1 MPFLMSPADAWF
13 LLAERPERPLHVGTL
28 ALLNPP
34 EGTDGWDLREMV
46 AAAQARERVAPL
58 WRRRP
63 HRSLSSLGQW
73 YWRSDAE
80 VDLGYHV
87 RVSALPAPGGLAEL
101 WDLVSRLHG
110 GLLDRTRPL
119 WQLHLIEGLA
129 DGRYAAY
136 IKTHP
141 ALLAGVSAMRLM
153 QQIVG
158 TDPDRRGMHA
168 LWEVTEQTPPCDAA
182 APVSWGDPLDA
193 VRGALGTAKELAGM
207 GPLDAARGVLGAA
220 GGLAG
225 MVPALA
231 DTAWRAARRRGGP
244 LTLAAPHT
252 PLNVPISGG
261 RSIASRAFPIE
272 RLRRVAKRA
281 DATVNDVV
289 LAMCAGA
296 LRGYLAARD
305 ALPAAPLVAMVP
317 VALPGADP
325 AGAPGEVPGNKL
337 GTLMCSLAT
346 HLVDPAE
353 RLAAVRASMRE
364 GKTALAGRSQA
375 QVLAMSALG
384 AAPLALA
391 MTLGRT
397 PAPLRPPNVMIANLP
412 GPQGPRYWNGA
423 RLDALYP
430 LSAPVDGQAL
440 NITCTRTNNQ
450 ITFGLTGC
458 SRAVPAIS
466 TLTDL
471 LDRELDVLGAAIGF
485 KRRRRPS
492 RSGPETPTPSRW
504 R

>member
-1 MPFLMSPADAWF
+1 MPFLMSPADALF

-252 PLNVPISGG
+252 PLNCRGAVLRSGTVDVALSPSTRARAASSMRTRFCPRWPDNAGPMLRLLTTRSPVKAGPKLGVVWG
-261 RSIASRAFPIE
+261 RLDYLGVKHSVIVACGQ
-272 RLRRVAKRA
+272 LTRRFHRGQWG
-281 DATVNDVV
+281 VV
-289 LAMCAGA
+289 LNDAAACSAFCAQSARDCFAGA
-296 LRGYLAARD
+296 LGDAVAFELGQRCEISEHQLTCTCAGVDVMTGSPPSSPICGQRSGGPPIRLHAGIQPRRRVGVPQRVHPD
-305 ALPAAPLVAMVP
+305 ALDAC
-317 VALPGADP
+317 PGRRGLD
-325 AGAPGEVPGNKL
+325 
-337 GTLMCSLAT
+337 
-346 HLVDPAE
+346 
-353 RLAAVRASMRE
+353 
-364 GKTALAGRSQA
+364 
-375 QVLAMSALG
+375 
-384 AAPLALA
+384 
-391 MTLGRT
+391 
-397 PAPLRPPNVMIANLP
+397 
-412 GPQGPRYWNGA
+412 GPQHVA
-423 RLDALYP
+423 RLDR
-430 LSAPVDGQAL
+430 SAELGGEHQP
-440 NITCTRTNNQ
+440 
-450 ITFGLTGC
+450 GLAPMVAG
-458 SRAVPAIS
+458 AQ
-466 TLTDL
+466 L
-471 LDRELDVLGAAIGF
+471 LDGLGGLVCLQH
-485 KRRRRPS
+485 RHDR
-492 RSGPETPTPSRW
+492 G
-504 R
+504 

>member
-1 MPFLMSPADAWF
+1 MPFLMSPADALF

-119 WQLHLIEGLA
+119 WQLYLIEGLA

-136 IKTHP
+136 IKAHP

-158 TDPDRRGMHA
+158 TDPDRRGMPA
-168 LWEVTEQTPPCDAA
+168 LWEVTEQTPPCGEAA
-182 APVSWGDPLDA
+182 LVGWGDPLDA
-193 VRGALGTAKELAGM
+193 VRGVLGTAKGLAGM

-261 RSIASRAFPIE
+261 RSFAGRSFPIE

-296 LRGYLAARD
+296 LRGYLAARH

-337 GTLMCSLAT
+337 ATLMCSLAT
-346 HLVDPAE
+346 HLADPAE

-364 GKTALAGRSQA
+364 GKAALAGRSQA
-375 QVLAMSALG
+375 QVLAMNALG

-397 PAPLRPPNVMIANLP
+397 AAPLRPPNVMISNLP
-412 GPQGPRYWNGA
+412 GPQGPLYWNGA

-430 LSAPVDGQAL
+430 LSVPVDGQAL

-458 SRAVPAIS
+458 RRAVPAIS
-466 TLTDL
+466 TLADL

-492 RSGPETPTPSRW
+492 RSGSQTPTPSRW

>member
-1 MPFLMSPADAWF
+1 MLAAPPVQTSAVRGLGCRLIARKVLLLMPFLMSPADALF

-207 GPLDAARGVLGAA
+207 GPLTRPGACRARPEG
-220 GGLAG
+220 
-225 MVPALA
+225 
-231 DTAWRAARRRGGP
+231 WRAWCPRSP
-244 LTLAAPHT
+244 T
-252 PLNVPISGG
+252 PPGG
-261 RSIASRAFPIE
+261 RRA
-272 RLRRVAKRA
+272 A
-281 DATVNDVV
+281 
-289 LAMCAGA
+289 
-296 LRGYLAARD
+296 
-305 ALPAAPLVAMVP
+305 
-317 VALPGADP
+317 
-325 AGAPGEVPGNKL
+325 
-337 GTLMCSLAT
+337 
-346 HLVDPAE
+346 
-353 RLAAVRASMRE
+353 AAVR
-364 GKTALAGRSQA
+364 
-375 QVLAMSALG
+375 
-384 AAPLALA
+384 
-391 MTLGRT
+391 
-397 PAPLRPPNVMIANLP
+397 
-412 GPQGPRYWNGA
+412 
-423 RLDALYP
+423 
-430 LSAPVDGQAL
+430 
-440 NITCTRTNNQ
+440 
-450 ITFGLTGC
+450 
-458 SRAVPAIS
+458 
-466 TLTDL
+466 
-471 LDRELDVLGAAIGF
+471 
-485 KRRRRPS
+485 
-492 RSGPETPTPSRW
+492 
-504 R
+504 

>member
-1 MPFLMSPADAWF
+1 MLAAPPVQTSAVRGLGCRLIARKVLLLMPFLMSPADALF

-207 GPLDAARGVLGAA
+207 GPLDAARGV
-220 GGLAG
+220 
-225 MVPALA
+225 
-231 DTAWRAARRRGGP
+231 
-244 LTLAAPHT
+244 
-252 PLNVPISGG
+252 
-261 RSIASRAFPIE
+261 
-272 RLRRVAKRA
+272 
-281 DATVNDVV
+281 
-289 LAMCAGA
+289 
-296 LRGYLAARD
+296 
-305 ALPAAPLVAMVP
+305 
-317 VALPGADP
+317 
-325 AGAPGEVPGNKL
+325 
-337 GTLMCSLAT
+337 
-346 HLVDPAE
+346 
-353 RLAAVRASMRE
+353 
-364 GKTALAGRSQA
+364 
-375 QVLAMSALG
+375 
-384 AAPLALA
+384 
-391 MTLGRT
+391 
-397 PAPLRPPNVMIANLP
+397 
-412 GPQGPRYWNGA
+412 
-423 RLDALYP
+423 
-430 LSAPVDGQAL
+430 
-440 NITCTRTNNQ
+440 
-450 ITFGLTGC
+450 
-458 SRAVPAIS
+458 
-466 TLTDL
+466 
-471 LDRELDVLGAAIGF
+471 
-485 KRRRRPS
+485 
-492 RSGPETPTPSRW
+492 
-504 R
+504 

>member
-1 MPFLMSPADAWF
+1 MRFPMSPADALVLF
-13 LLAERPERPLHVGTL
+13 AEAPERPMHVGTL

-34 EGTDGWDLREMV
+34 EGADAWDLREMV

-63 HRSLSSLGQW
+63 HRSLGTLGQW

-87 RVSALPAPGGLAEL
+87 QVSALPPPGGLAEL
-101 WDLVSRLHG
+101 WDLVSGLHG
-110 GLLDRTRPL
+110 GLLDRSRPL

-136 IKTHP
+136 IKAHH
-141 ALLAGVSAMRLM
+141 ALLTGVSAMRLL
-153 QQIVG
+153 QQTVSA
-158 TDPDRRGMHA
+158 DPDRRGMPA
-168 LWEVTEQTPPCDAA
+168 LWEVTEQTPPREAA
-182 APVSWGDPLDA
+182 APVDWGD
-193 VRGALGTAKELAGM
+193 
-207 GPLDAARGVLGAA
+207 PLDAARGVLGAA

-225 MVPALA
+225 MMPALA

-252 PLNVPISGG
+252 PLNVPISGA
-261 RSIASRAFPIE
+261 RSFAGRAFPIE

-296 LRGYLAARD
+296 LRGYLAARE

-317 VALPGADP
+317 VSVRGADP
-325 AGAPGEVPGNKL
+325 AGAPGEVPGDKI

-346 HLVDPAE
+346 HLADPAE
-353 RLAAVRASMRE
+353 RLAAVRTSMRE
-364 GKTALAGRSQA
+364 GTAALAGRSQV

-384 AAPLALA
+384 AAPLVLA
-391 MTLGRT
+391 MTFGRI
-397 PAPLRPPNVMIANLP
+397 PAPLRPQNVTISNVP
-412 GPQGPRYWNGA
+412 GPIGPLYWNGA
-423 RLDALYP
+423 HLDALYP
-430 LSAPVDGQAL
+430 LAAPVDGQAL
-440 NITCTRTNNQ
+440 NIACTSTDDQ
-450 ITFGLTGC
+450 IAFGLTGC
-458 SRAVPAIS
+458 RRAVPAIS
-466 TLTDL
+466 TLADL

-485 KRRRRPS
+485 KRRSRITSRRSS
-492 RSGPETPTPSRW
+492 RLGPERPTPSK
-504 R
+504 